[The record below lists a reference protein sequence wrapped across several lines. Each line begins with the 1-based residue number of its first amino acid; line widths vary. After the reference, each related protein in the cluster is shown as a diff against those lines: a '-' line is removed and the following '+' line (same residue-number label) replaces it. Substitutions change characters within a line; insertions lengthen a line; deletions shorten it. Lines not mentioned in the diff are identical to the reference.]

1 MSRPPRSL
9 ADLLGN
15 VVGRSPLR
23 AGLERQRAL
32 ECWPEVVGEEIARH
46 TRAVSIHDGVL
57 RVQVESSVWAQELV
71 LLRSRILE
79 GFAQR
84 LGPGEV
90 REIRFHSG
98 TSTL

>member
-15 VVGRSPLR
+15 VLGRSPLR
-23 AGLERQRAL
+23 PGLERQRAL

-46 TRAVSIHDGVL
+46 TRAVSIHEGVL
-57 RVQVESSVWAQELV
+57 RVQVESSVWGQELV